1 MIVFTADLCVQLQAK
16 SAQSVRATSKH
27 FGVIVATL
35 LMKFGGSSIGTTNA
49 LTQVVS
55 IVLQEH
61 ERWDRLIVVAS
72 ALEGVTDQLI
82 EAAHLAQLANRRGY
96 RRITATL
103 RQRHLSLIDH
113 LSLGANERSSLQAD
127 IDKLLFEM
135 LDICQTLADS
145 PPETTIMPDK
155 IDAITGVGERM
166 AARIIA
172 ALLRQNGIRSVA
184 IDATE
189 LIVTDT
195 THGSAVPHMAMTQQ
209 RVNNH
214 LVPMLERRIVPIVTG
229 FIAGTPTGKIT
240 TLGRGGS
247 DYTASILA
255 VCAGV
260 QEVWVWTDVDGMMT
274 SDPRDIPD
282 AQVIPE
288 LSYTEVAE
296 LAYFGARILHA
307 RMIQPLREN
316 QIPLRVRNVYKP
328 QQPGTV
334 IDKGK
339 PGAAPTL
346 KAVTIIQAIAL
357 SAPHSGSLAAIAH
370 LVDETLYE
378 AIGSHAEVM
387 ISSQSATESLACFVI
402 PPLAGSAAVHTAQI
416 ALEVALRESG
426 NISWRVFPVSIITTV
441 GTSIDN
447 ANLLTATIFQ
457 ALGTIRILGVSQ
469 GPSRCTL
476 SVVVEPQY
484 AETALQRIHALT
496 IAAV

>member
-1 MIVFTADLCVQLQAK
+1 M
-16 SAQSVRATSKH
+16 SKH

-113 LSLGANERSSLQAD
+113 LSLGTNERSSLQAD

-135 LDICQTLADS
+135 LDICQILADS
-145 PPETTIMPDK
+145 PPENTIMPDK

-189 LIVTDT
+189 LIVTNT
-195 THGSAVPHMAMTQQ
+195 THGSAVPQMEMITAACTQSSCA
-209 RVNNH
+209 N
-214 LVPMLERRIVPIVTG
+214 
-229 FIAGTPTGKIT
+229 AGTTDCADCDRVHRRHPNRQNHYA
-240 TLGRGGS
+240 GRGGS

-316 QIPLRVRNVYKP
+316 KIPLRVRNVYKP

-334 IDKGK
+334 IQQGK

-346 KAVTIIQAIAL
+346 KAVTTIQAIAL
-357 SAPHSGSLAAIAH
+357 SALHSGSLAAIAH

-426 NISWRVFPVSIITTV
+426 NTTWRVFPVSIITTV

-457 ALGTIRILGVSQ
+457 SLGSIRILGVSQ